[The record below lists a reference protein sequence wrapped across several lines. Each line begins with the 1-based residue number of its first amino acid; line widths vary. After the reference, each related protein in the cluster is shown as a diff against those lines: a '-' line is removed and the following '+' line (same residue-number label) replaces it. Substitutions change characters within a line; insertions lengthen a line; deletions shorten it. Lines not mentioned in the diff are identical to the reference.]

1 MTAVERDQR
10 LNAWLTAHEDHL
22 LREAA
27 AALGKPVSRF
37 VIEASV
43 EQARG
48 ILADAQVPRVTD
60 RAAARFEA

>member
-1 MTAVERDQR
+1 
-10 LNAWLTAHEDHL
+10 
-22 LREAA
+22 
-27 AALGKPVSRF
+27 VSRF

-43 EQARG
+43 ERARG